1 MAAVDSFSLL
11 YRQMARSC
19 SSTVET
25 LALVGALY
33 TACRVCTV
41 LHRCCSLVRVHFLP
55 RLMPNR
61 RTLAQRF
68 GAWAVIHGAADDTA
82 HAYAEELARQGMSL
96 LFVSRDGTMSTDLS
110 KALSQRHGVEVTVV
124 EADLALGDA
133 AIQSLREALGDK
145 DVGIL
150 VNCGARSL
158 EEPIPL
164 TETSDKGLLELVN
177 RAVLAAALMTRLVLP
192 GMVEQGRGALV
203 HLCSGAGSR
212 SSGAALF
219 ASQGFLE
226 RFSQALHLEYG
237 RRGVFLQTLTPL
249 QVRSRVGESSSVLDL
264 GGWLVPE
271 AEVYARHA
279 ISTLGVAHHTTGY
292 WPHTLQHG
300 VMSYI
305 PERILS
311 LASQFL

>member
-164 TETSDKGLLELVN
+164 TETSEQGLLELVN

-219 ASQGFLE
+219 ASQ
-226 RFSQALHLEYG
+226 
-237 RRGVFLQTLTPL
+237 
-249 QVRSRVGESSSVLDL
+249 VRSRVGEASSVLDL

-305 PERILS
+305 PERIWS

>member
-1 MAAVDSFSLL
+1 
-11 YRQMARSC
+11 
-19 SSTVET
+19 
-25 LALVGALY
+25 
-33 TACRVCTV
+33 
-41 LHRCCSLVRVHFLP
+41 
-55 RLMPNR
+55 
-61 RTLAQRF
+61 
-68 GAWAVIHGAADDTA
+68 
-82 HAYAEELARQGMSL
+82 MSL
-96 LFVSRDGTMSTDLS
+96 LFVSRDGTMRSDLS

-164 TETSDKGLLELVN
+164 TETSEQGLLELVN

-219 ASQGFLE
+219 ASQ
-226 RFSQALHLEYG
+226 
-237 RRGVFLQTLTPL
+237 
-249 QVRSRVGESSSVLDL
+249 VR
-264 GGWLVPE
+264 
-271 AEVYARHA
+271 
-279 ISTLGVAHHTTGY
+279 
-292 WPHTLQHG
+292 
-300 VMSYI
+300 
-305 PERILS
+305 
-311 LASQFL
+311 

>member
-96 LFVSRDGTMSTDLS
+96 LFVSRDGTMRSDLS

-158 EEPIPL
+158 ASL
-164 TETSDKGLLELVN
+164 TETSEQGLLELVN

-203 HLCSGAGSR
+203 HLCSG
-212 SSGAALF
+212 
-219 ASQGFLE
+219 GFLE
-226 RFSQALHLEYG
+226 RFTQALHLEYG

-249 QVRSRVGESSSVLDL
+249 Q
-264 GGWLVPE
+264 GWLVPE

-300 VMSYI
+300 IMSYI
-305 PERILS
+305 PERIWS
-311 LASQFL
+311 LA